1 MAQQEIRTQ
10 RENELAVLKKTLEDE
25 MVAHED
31 AIAAMR
37 SKHSK
42 AVDELNE
49 QLESAKKVR
58 LEIQPF
64 MYTTEKL
71 CYNNGRMLSC
81 LFLGR
86 IAHVRFLHNLCTHF
100 LHMTTGSLV
109 LHSALSTSLF
119 SPPLSLSLSLPF
131 LIFHPLPLPL
141 PLPHSLSQSKQ
152 NMEKGKGKLEGENES
167 LQLDLRDLRAAF
179 AEGDKRRKTAE
190 AQLSESQAK
199 NTDDAAKIQD
209 ITSQNDKLKV
219 WRNGIMA
226 EWDMGLVR
234 C

>member
-1 MAQQEIRTQ
+1 MA
-10 RENELAVLKKTLEDE
+10 
-25 MVAHED
+25 AHED

-109 LHSALSTSLF
+109 LHFALSTSLF
-119 SPPLSLSLSLPF
+119 APPSLSLSLFPSSSF
-131 LIFHPLPLPL
+131 TLSLSLILCHSPSKTWRKGRANWRERTSHCSWTCEICGQPLPRETRGERRPRLS
-141 PLPHSLSQSKQ
+141 SLS
-152 NMEKGKGKLEGENES
+152 
-167 LQLDLRDLRAAF
+167 LRQRTPMT
-179 AEGDKRRKTAE
+179 RPR
-190 AQLSESQAK
+190 SR
-199 NTDDAAKIQD
+199 
-209 ITSQNDKLKV
+209 TSPPRMTN
-219 WRNGIMA
+219 
-226 EWDMGLVR
+226 
-234 C
+234 